1 MNTSQN
7 KLKNYITL
15 YLNDLEDYG
24 ELDEYSLAE
33 STLNPLAELLV
44 DSLDA
49 SNIDII
55 LRETY
60 KKASPEKQTVI
71 KDFISY
77 VNQIK

>member
-24 ELDEYSLAE
+24 ELNEYSLAE
-33 STLNPLAELLV
+33 SALTPLKELLV
-44 DSLDA
+44 DSLDT

-60 KKASPEKQTVI
+60 KNSSPEKQTII

-77 VNQIK
+77 IKQIK

>member
-24 ELDEYSLAE
+24 ELNEYSLAE
-33 STLNPLAELLV
+33 SALTPLKELLV
-44 DSLDA
+44 DSLDT

-60 KKASPEKQTVI
+60 KNSSPEKQTII

-77 VNQIK
+77 VKQIK

>member
-33 STLNPLAELLV
+33 STLNPLKELLV
-44 DSLDA
+44 DSLDV